1 MSFSVEE
8 VRKDFPIFKRE
19 INGHSLVYLDNAA
32 TTLKPKQVVDVISEH
47 YLMGTSNVHRGIHTL
62 SAQATDAYEEA
73 RKTLASYINSP
84 SEKNIV
90 FTTGTTASINLV
102 AQSYA
107 TNFLKA
113 GDEIVIT
120 ELEHHSNIVPW
131 QMACEK
137 NSAILKVVPIL
148 EDGSV
153 DFEAFKDI
161 VTSNTKLISMN
172 YVSNSIG
179 VINPVEEVIALAKS
193 VGAKVCIDA
202 AQAAAHMAIDV
213 QALDCDFLALS
224 SHKMCGPT
232 GMGLLY
238 GKEELLEMMPPLNG
252 GGDMIKEVRFEKS
265 TWNDVPFKFEAG
277 TPHIAGVIGFAAAAK
292 YIQSLGFENI
302 QKQEE
307 HLYELAKKE
316 LEEIEGLV
324 FFGTSKKKVALFAF
338 GFPGVHPSDLGTIM
352 DQYGVAVRTGHH
364 CTQPLMELFK
374 VPGTTRASFA
384 FYNNDDD
391 VYRLK
396 AAILKAKEFLL

>member
-202 AQAAAHMAIDV
+202 A
-213 QALDCDFLALS
+213 
-224 SHKMCGPT
+224 
-232 GMGLLY
+232 
-238 GKEELLEMMPPLNG
+238 
-252 GGDMIKEVRFEKS
+252 
-265 TWNDVPFKFEAG
+265 
-277 TPHIAGVIGFAAAAK
+277 
-292 YIQSLGFENI
+292 
-302 QKQEE
+302 
-307 HLYELAKKE
+307 
-316 LEEIEGLV
+316 
-324 FFGTSKKKVALFAF
+324 
-338 GFPGVHPSDLGTIM
+338 
-352 DQYGVAVRTGHH
+352 
-364 CTQPLMELFK
+364 
-374 VPGTTRASFA
+374 
-384 FYNNDDD
+384 
-391 VYRLK
+391 
-396 AAILKAKEFLL
+396 